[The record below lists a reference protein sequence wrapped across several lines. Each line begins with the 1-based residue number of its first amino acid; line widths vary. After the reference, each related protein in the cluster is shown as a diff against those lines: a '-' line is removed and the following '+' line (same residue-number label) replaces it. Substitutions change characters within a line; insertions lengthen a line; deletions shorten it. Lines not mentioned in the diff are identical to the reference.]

1 MMVDWLL
8 YLHIFKIYFRDLFKV
23 TRMVVWVKLLR
34 VYNVQVS
41 KRREWRDVRFR
52 GYEVES
58 FSGRRYIYVRYGALT
73 IW

>member
-41 KRREWRDVRFR
+41 KRREW
-52 GYEVES
+52 
-58 FSGRRYIYVRYGALT
+58 
-73 IW
+73 